1 MDVRAVSFKKFLKN
15 KKDIYKNVNIVAK
28 RARQINDSRYDK
40 VLAMQNIEDTDQ
52 LDDINE
58 DEIGQ
63 PKSIASAMDE
73 LLSNEIEVR
82 DIESTDTET
91 KDE

>member
-63 PKSIASAMDE
+63 SKSIASAMDE
-73 LLSNEIEVR
+73 LLNNEIEVR
-82 DIESTDTET
+82 DIESANTET

>member
-15 KKDIYKNVNIVAK
+15 KKDIYKNVNVVAK